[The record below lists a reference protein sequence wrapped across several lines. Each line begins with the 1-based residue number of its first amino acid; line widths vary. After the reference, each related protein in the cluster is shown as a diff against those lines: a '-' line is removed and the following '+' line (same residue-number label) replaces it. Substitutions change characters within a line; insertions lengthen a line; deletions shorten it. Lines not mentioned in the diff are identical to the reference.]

1 MRTLSAALLGF
12 SAAATALVVSSN
24 VEGGHAQQSSAQRSR
39 ELLVDAAGLAFD
51 NLDAFCAF
59 HCSSTHLGGRP
70 ECDPDVCG
78 HGRELRWTAASSTEE
93 DKSITAIDFITCQGV
108 DQSGASVAFQVDP
121 TAVGANVL
129 RGFPEAFFAAFDAM
143 ITSANATYDACQLQ
157 LLQQE
162 LLPTLNESDSES
174 SKTEDMQKL
183 PMLIKLRT
191 DTADMRSCVEQV
203 QTLGVSAQ
211 DDTDHSI
218 TPFLS
223 RQDQSAASAT
233 ILLMHLNSSTSL
245 AVNALECVE
254 SVLELPAILKLM
266 PFARSIYQLTRVL
279 NSSTNEMPALEIQL
293 VRGSDQSSVLAIL
306 ESQLQ
311 ALRGVTNV
319 FELPDEAAHRPRSLF
334 TKAVADISTWS
345 DAVALAL
352 NQSNVEWV
360 DVRTTTSPFALRAQ
374 DSVAV
379 PEKSDS
385 PSSFHRRLDDYVDSL
400 VGVDEARNNGIRGTD
415 IIVGVT
421 DSGLYLDHDQFDQ
434 ESRSIYTSADQ
445 TARKVVYYNGW
456 ANKVDESETV
466 TCGHGTH
473 VSGILAGSSYSGEDK
488 DLGLADK
495 AKIAFMDIGM
505 QASNCAG
512 ESGCAV
518 VLSTPADASDLLL
531 SQINV
536 GAKIFSFSWGT
547 TGSDYSSQ
555 ARDLDAYIYKHPEI
569 LVVVA
574 AGNNGETTTDG
585 QGTISSPSGAKNV
598 ISVGASLNYASTFSA
613 YSCSSI
619 YNENSVA
626 SFSSA
631 GPTTDGRLKPDVVA
645 PGMSVV
651 SSQSNKPGSTAKT
664 SATCSLQG
672 TSQATPVVTGLA
684 VLLYEWL
691 RDGWWK
697 NGSKNPDYAMTTIP
711 AALLKAL
718 IIHSGQSLSKRMAA
732 SSSTLN
738 TCSKVY
744 NAAWGLSFPD
754 YYQGYG
760 KPNMSNLADFDL
772 NTNSK
777 PSLYFLPNSTNGSEP
792 SVGHGKNVSILFT
805 VPRGVD
811 LRATLVWTDP
821 AGSVRATTQLQH
833 DLDLT
838 VRLYNGSTTFC
849 PLTADNSTNRDEKN
863 NVEMVQVSYDELLA
877 AVTNESSSL
886 LGSNGEIVVEAV
898 IYGRSVL
905 QANTQT
911 FAFVASSSVIGTASS
926 SSNTTDLTSGGSNL
940 WSPWMIGGCV
950 TGAVLLLLIIALS
963 VRYSVRRRAARG
975 AITSVAILQGY
986 RSHSTPG
993 AAALNTQRCPYCAFR
1008 TLDPVVLVNH
1018 VEHLHNGGGTGSVS
1032 SAALLSVAPVETCPF
1047 CAFTTPDAV
1056 ILVNHV
1062 QFVHRT

>member
-1 MRTLSAALLGF
+1 MLGLSAALLGVL
-12 SAAATALVVSSN
+12 AVATAVVSSP
-24 VEGGHAQQSSAQRSR
+24 VDGAHAQQPTAARSR

-51 NLDAFCAF
+51 SAEAFCAF
-59 HCSSTHLGGRP
+59 HCASTHLGGRI

-78 HGRELRWTAASSTEE
+78 HGRALLWTAASSADEEE
-93 DKSITAIDFITCQGV
+93 DKSITAVDFITCQDV
-108 DQSGASVAFQVDP
+108 DQSAMAVTFQVDP
-121 TAVGANVL
+121 AAVGANVL
-129 RGFPEAFFAAFDAM
+129 RGFPEAFFATFDAM
-143 ITSANATYDACQLQ
+143 ITSANATYEACQLQ

-162 LLPTLNESDSES
+162 LLPTLNESDSEAS
-174 SKTEDMQKL
+174 GSQDVQKL

-191 DTADMRSCVEQV
+191 DTEDMRSCVEQV
-203 QTLGVSAQ
+203 QLLGDTEQ
-211 DDTDHSI
+211 DDDDHTI
-218 TPFLS
+218 TPFVS
-223 RQDQSAASAT
+223 RHDQSAASAT
-233 ILLMHLNSSTSL
+233 ILLMHLDSSASL
-245 AVNALECVE
+245 AINALECVE

-266 PFARSIYQLTRVL
+266 PFARSIYQLTRVI
-279 NSSTNEMPALEIQL
+279 NASTSEMPALEIQL
-293 VRGSDQSSVLAIL
+293 VRGSDQSSVLATL
-306 ESQLQ
+306 DDQLQ

-319 FELPDEAAHRPRSLF
+319 FELPEEAVHRPRSLF
-334 TKAVADISTWS
+334 TKAVADLSTWS

-360 DVRTTTSPFALRAQ
+360 DVRTTTSPFTLRAQ
-374 DSVAV
+374 DAITL
-379 PEKSDS
+379 PAESDS
-385 PSSFHRRLDDYVDSL
+385 PSSFHRRLDDYVESL
-400 VGVDEARNNGIRGTD
+400 VGVDEARSNGIRGND
-415 IIVGVT
+415 IIVGIT
-421 DSGLYLDHDQFDQ
+421 DSGLYIDHDQFDQ
-434 ESRSIYTSADQ
+434 SSRSIYTSADQ

-456 ANKVDESETV
+456 ANRVDESETV

-473 VSGILAGSSYSGEDK
+473 VSGILAGSSYSGENK

-505 QASNCAG
+505 QSSTCAG
-512 ESGCAV
+512 DSGCAV

-598 ISVGASLNYASTFSA
+598 ISVGASLNVASTFSA
-613 YSCSSI
+613 YSCASI

-645 PGMSVV
+645 PGMTVV
-651 SSQSNKPGSTAKT
+651 SSQSNKPGSAAKT

-697 NGSKNPDYAMTTIP
+697 NGSKNADYGMSTIP

-732 SSSTLN
+732 SSSDLN
-738 TCSKVY
+738 TCSKIY

-760 KPNMSNLADFDL
+760 KPNMSNLADFGL
-772 NTNSK
+772 TTNST

-792 SVGHGKNVSILFT
+792 SVAHGTNVSILFT

-838 VRLYNGSTTFC
+838 VRLHNGSTTFY
-849 PLTADNSTNRDEKN
+849 PLTADNSTKRDEKN

-886 LGSNGEIVVEAV
+886 LGSDGAIVVEAV
-898 IYGRSVL
+898 VYGRSVL
-905 QANTQT
+905 QANTQK
-911 FAFVASSSVIGTASS
+911 FAFVASSSVIGTASNTS
-926 SSNTTDLTSGGSNL
+926 STTDVISEGSKL
-940 WSPWMIGGCV
+940 WSPWMIAGCV
-950 TGAVLLLLIIALS
+950 TGALVLLLIITLS
-963 VRYSVRRRAARG
+963 VRYSVRRRPARG
-975 AITSVAILQGY
+975 AITSVAMMQGY
-986 RSHSTPG
+986 QSHTTPG

-1008 TLDPVVLVNH
+1008 TQDPVVLVNH
-1018 VEHLHNGGGTGSVS
+1018 VEHLHNGGGTGS
-1032 SAALLSVAPVETCPF
+1032 SAALRQPVAVETCPF
-1047 CAFTTPDAV
+1047 CAFTTSDAV

>member
-1 MRTLSAALLGF
+1 MRAWSAVLLGV
-12 SAAATALVVSSN
+12 SALATTVVSSPAD
-24 VEGGHAQQSSAQRSR
+24 GGHAEQPTASR
-39 ELLVDAAGLAFD
+39 ELRVDSAGLAFD
-51 NLDAFCAF
+51 SADAFCVF
-59 HCSSTHLGGRP
+59 HCASTHLGGRT

-78 HGRELRWTAASSTEE
+78 HERALRWTAASSTDDE

-108 DQSGASVAFQVDP
+108 DQSATAVTFQVDP
-121 TAVGANVL
+121 AAVGANVL
-129 RGFPEAFFAAFDAM
+129 RGFPQAFFAAFDAM
-143 ITSANATYDACQLQ
+143 ITSVNATYEACQLQ

-162 LLPTLNESDSES
+162 LLPTLNESDSQAS
-174 SKTEDMQKL
+174 ASQDTQKL

-191 DTADMRSCVEQV
+191 ETEDMRSCVEQV
-203 QTLGVSAQ
+203 QLLGSSKQ
-211 DDTDHSI
+211 DDADHTI
-218 TPFLS
+218 TPFVS

-233 ILLMHLNSSTSL
+233 ILLMHLDSSASL
-245 AVNALECVE
+245 AINALECVDN
-254 SVLELPAILKLM
+254 VLELPAILKLM
-266 PFARSIYQLTRVL
+266 PFARSIYQQTRVI
-279 NSSTNEMPALEIQL
+279 NTSTSEMPALEIQL
-293 VRGSDQSSVLAIL
+293 VRGSDQSSVLATL
-306 ESQLQ
+306 AAQLQ

-319 FELPDEAAHRPRSLF
+319 FELPEEATHRPRSLF
-334 TKAVADISTWS
+334 TKAVADLSTWS

-352 NQSNVEWV
+352 NQSHVEWV

-374 DSVAV
+374 DAITL
-379 PEKSDS
+379 PAEESDS
-385 PSSFHRRLDDYVDSL
+385 PSSFHRRLDDYVESL
-400 VGVDEARNNGIRGTD
+400 VGVDEARSNGIRGTD
-415 IIVGVT
+415 IIVGIT
-421 DSGLYLDHDQFDQ
+421 DSGLYIDHDQFDQ

-473 VSGILAGSSYSGEDK
+473 VSGILAGSSYSGESK
-488 DLGLADK
+488 NLGLADK

-505 QASNCAG
+505 QSSTCAG
-512 ESGCAV
+512 DSGCAV

-598 ISVGASLNYASTFSA
+598 ISVGASLNVASTLSS
-613 YSCSSI
+613 YSCASI

-645 PGMSVV
+645 PGMAVV

-697 NGSKNPDYAMTTIP
+697 NGAKDADYGMSTIP

-732 SSSTLN
+732 SSSTLD
-738 TCSKVY
+738 TCSKIY

-760 KPNMSNLADFDL
+760 KPNMSNLADFGL
-772 NTNSK
+772 TTNST

-792 SVGHGKNVSILFT
+792 SVAHGKNVSILFT

-821 AGSVRATTQLQH
+821 AGSVTATTQLQH

-838 VRLYNGSTTFC
+838 VRLHNGSTTFY

-877 AVTNESSSL
+877 AVSSESSSL
-886 LGSNGEIVVEAV
+886 LGSDGAIVVEAV
-898 IYGRSVL
+898 VYGRSVL
-905 QANTQT
+905 QANKQK
-911 FAFVASSSVIGTASS
+911 FAFVASSSVIGTASNTS
-926 SSNTTDLTSGGSNL
+926 STTDVISQGSKL
-940 WSPWMIGGCV
+940 WSPWMIAGCV
-950 TGAVLLLLIIALS
+950 TGALVLLVIITLS
-963 VRYSVRRRAARG
+963 VRYSVRRRSARG
-975 AITSVAILQGY
+975 AITSVAMMQGY
-986 RSHSTPG
+986 QSNTTPG

-1008 TLDPVVLVNH
+1008 TQDPVVLVNH
-1018 VEHLHNGGGTGSVS
+1018 VEHLHNGGGTGS
-1032 SAALLSVAPVETCPF
+1032 SAALRQPVPVETCPF

-1062 QFVHRT
+1062 QFVHRS